1 MVRTILVI
9 EDETMLRENLMS
21 LLTHEGFAVVGAAN
35 GREGVQQAKQVQPLL
50 ILCDVTM
57 PVLDG
62 YGVLQELRQ
71 DPSTAAIPFIFLSG
85 QAEYRQIRQG
95 MNLGADDYLTKP
107 LVRSELVE
115 AVRSRLQKQQIL
127 QASQAA
133 RIALSLAEEDLQ
145 GDRARTVTLPKLD
158 GWSTLALEAGKLAWE
173 GKSWESLLPSIQRDN
188 LTGLPNRHAFMQVL
202 KVMLERARQY
212 DQRVV
217 LLSLNVL
224 RFGSI
229 NTAFGYATGDR
240 LLQALATRLMD
251 CVNGHG
257 LVARSNGDEFLIG
270 LDELFWEEDGET
282 WAAAIR
288 QACSE
293 PFTIDQ
299 QPIVI
304 QISLGGAACAAG
316 QSQPEQLLLQSD
328 MARRAC
334 EEGGKLPYVFHDRP
348 STDRAV
354 EQRLLETELN
364 RAILQHEFQVYY
376 QPQVTLPTGQITGA
390 EALLRWRHPQRG
402 MVAPDQFIAIAE
414 DLGLIV
420 PIGEW
425 VLRTACMQA
434 KLWDAVS
441 PVPLKMSVNLS
452 MRQLQQENLAE
463 QVTRILQVTELH
475 PRQLTLELTETTL
488 LADMETAI
496 QTLSS
501 LRQLGVQI
509 AIDDF
514 GKGYSSLHYL
524 SHLPIDVL
532 KIDQSFVQHIP
543 TDHNAV
549 AIVNAI
555 ITMAH
560 ELQIHTVAEGVETIE
575 QARFLQQHGCHTWQG
590 HLYSTALPQ
599 PEFER
604 LLQQPGFPPIA

>member
-9 EDETMLRENLMS
+9 EDEAMLRENLMS

-35 GREGVQQAKQVQPLL
+35 GLEGVQQAKQVQPLL
-50 ILCDVTM
+50 VLCDITM
-57 PVLDG
+57 PGLDG

-71 DPSTAAIPFIFLSG
+71 DPRTAVIPFIFLSG
-85 QAEYRQIRQG
+85 QSEYRQVRQG

-107 LVRSELVE
+107 LVRSELIA
-115 AVRSRLQKQQIL
+115 AVHSRLQKHQML
-127 QASQAA
+127 QAAQDQAIPTA
-133 RIALSLAEEDLQ
+133 VRVALANHHHPATFSPTQMESLSIGL
-145 GDRARTVTLPKLD
+145 LD
-158 GWSTLALEAGKLAWE
+158 EGKLGWE
-173 GKSWESLLPSIQRDN
+173 TKSWESLLPSIQRDN
-188 LTGLPNRHAFMQVL
+188 LTGLPNRHAFMQLL
-202 KVMLERARQY
+202 KVMLEHARQY
-212 DQRVV
+212 EHHVV
-217 LLSLNVL
+217 MLSLNVL

-229 NTAFGYATGDR
+229 NTAFGYVIGDR
-240 LLQALATRLMD
+240 LLQALADRLMQ

-257 LVARSNGDEFLIG
+257 LVARSNGDEFFIV
-270 LDELFWEEDGET
+270 LDELFWEEDGIT
-282 WAAAIR
+282 WAETIR

-299 QPIVI
+299 QDIVI
-304 QISLGGAACAAG
+304 QISLGGATCQAG
-316 QSQPEQLLLQSD
+316 QSQPEQLLLQAD

-334 EEGGKLPYVFHDRP
+334 KEGGKLPYVFHDRP
-348 STDRAV
+348 STERAV

-376 QPQVTLPTGQITGA
+376 QPQVTFPAGRITGA

-402 MVAPDQFIAIAE
+402 MVAPDRFIAIAE
-414 DLGLIV
+414 ELGLIV

-434 KLWDAVS
+434 KRWEAIS
-441 PVPLKMSVNLS
+441 PIPLKMSVNLS
-452 MRQLQQENLAE
+452 MRQLQQENLTE
-463 QVTRILQVTELH
+463 QVTRILQVTDLH
-475 PRQLTLELTETTL
+475 PCHLTLELTETNL

-496 QTLSS
+496 NTLSN
-501 LRQLGVQI
+501 LRQLGVRI

-532 KIDQSFVQHIP
+532 KIDQSFIQNIP
-543 TDHNAV
+543 NDHNAV

-555 ITMAH
+555 MTMAH
-560 ELQIHTVAEGVETIE
+560 ELQINTVAEGVELIA
-575 QARFLQQHGCHTWQG
+575 QAQFLQQHGCHTLQG

-599 PEFER
+599 LEFER
-604 LLQQPGFPPIA
+604 LLQQPGFAPID

>member
-1 MVRTILVI
+1 
-9 EDETMLRENLMS
+9 
-21 LLTHEGFAVVGAAN
+21 
-35 GREGVQQAKQVQPLL
+35 
-50 ILCDVTM
+50 
-57 PVLDG
+57 
-62 YGVLQELRQ
+62 
-71 DPSTAAIPFIFLSG
+71 
-85 QAEYRQIRQG
+85 
-95 MNLGADDYLTKP
+95 
-107 LVRSELVE
+107 VRSELVE
-115 AVRSRLQKQQIL
+115 AVHSRLQKQQLL
-127 QASQAA
+127 QAQQAA
-133 RIALSLAEEDLQ
+133 QIALSLVETND
-145 GDRARTVTLPKLD
+145 DWVRTVTLPAAKLD
-158 GWSTLALEAGKLAWE
+158 SWSTPTLEAGKFGWE
-173 GKSWESLLPSIQRDN
+173 AKSWESLLPSIQRDN
-188 LTGLPNRHAFMQVL
+188 LTGLPSRHAFMQVL
-202 KVMLERARQY
+202 KVMLERAQQY

-229 NTAFGYATGDR
+229 NTAFGYVTGDR
-240 LLQALATRLMD
+240 LLQALATRLMN
-251 CVNGHG
+251 CVDGHG

-270 LDELFWEEDGET
+270 LDELCWEEDGET

-304 QISLGGAACAAG
+304 QISLGGAACVAG
-316 QSQPEQLLLQSD
+316 QSQPEQLLLQAD

-376 QPQVTLPTGQITGA
+376 QPQVTFPAGRITGA

-524 SHLPIDVL
+524 SHLPIDLL

-543 TDHNAV
+543 ADHNAV

-555 ITMAH
+555 MTMAH
-560 ELQIHTVAEGVETIE
+560 ELQINTVAEGVETIE

-604 LLQQPGFPPIA
+604 LLHQPSFPPIA